1 MWKTRTKL
9 EPFHP
14 MVLYIFGN
22 YAMTN
27 RIVSVCIFGKYA
39 MTNRIVSV
47 RSLSSKKAT
56 ERIAV
61 NYEYETVGRM

>member
-1 MWKTRTKL
+1 
-9 EPFHP
+9 

-27 RIVSVCIFGKYA
+27 RTVSVCIFGKYA
-39 MTNRIVSV
+39 MTNRIVCV
-47 RSLSSKKAT
+47 WSLSSKKAT